1 MILGLKSFVG
11 ITAVWRRYLG
21 AGLLLALAA
30 CNAPQNSALNTVP
43 EGAISYRDQETPI
56 GVTSRFDAVKFAG
69 PWQVRQVLPAVERFD
84 ELRLITDAKGTRL
97 RVAADVCDPAGI
109 CGRFAEDLPTT
120 VSGKGRYVVTMP
132 DGVRRKLWVLWVDEG
147 FRTAL
152 IGNPE
157 GTFAWIL
164 DRSPTGGAD
173 RIKAAREILD
183 FNGYDPRGLKVVE

>member
-1 MILGLKSFVG
+1 M
-11 ITAVWRRYLG
+11 TARLATCGGATRFWRGYLAG
-21 AGLLLALAA
+21 AALLMLAA
-30 CNAPQNSALNTVP
+30 CNAPQNSALESGV
-43 EGAISYRDQETPI
+43 SYRNQATPI

-69 PWQVRQVLPAVERFD
+69 PWQVRQVLPAQERFD

-97 RVAADVCDPAGI
+97 RVAADVCDGAGI
-109 CGRFAEDLPTT
+109 CGRFAEDLPTQR
-120 VSGKGRYVVTMP
+120 SGKGRYVVTMP
-132 DGVRRKLWVLWVDEG
+132 DGKRRTLWVLWVDEG

-152 IGNPE
+152 VGNPE

-164 DRSPTGGAD
+164 DRSRTGGAD